1 MRWLAL
7 AGPPLI
13 LLLAA
18 CAPVDLD
25 APMPA
30 FETGVDPEAWAL
42 VPAGEF
48 LSGQQAHPT
57 TIDFDYELMV
67 TDVTVMQ
74 YLRFLNEAIADS
86 RLRIDDAQVVG
97 FYPGDEFHGVKHEV
111 EIAPG
116 DYVFVP
122 LDDPAS
128 RFTFD
133 GSTFAAKPSYV
144 ESPDDQCLL
153 VRRLGPPRRF
163 RRTIADPVGVGE
175 GGPGLGR
182 RSSVPMGL
190 QNRPRVRE
198 LDLEPRS
205 IEDMDPSAP
214 AQARSVLQRAKPR
227 RFCHGRLI
235 EPLRAV

>member
-74 YLRFLNEAIADS
+74 YLQFLNEAIADS

-133 GSTFAAKPSYV
+133 RSTFAAKPSY
-144 ESPDDQCLL
+144 EIT
-153 VRRLGPPRRF
+153 R
-163 RRTIADPVGVGE
+163 
-175 GGPGLGR
+175 
-182 RSSVPMGL
+182 
-190 QNRPRVRE
+190 
-198 LDLEPRS
+198 
-205 IEDMDPSAP
+205 
-214 AQARSVLQRAKPR
+214 
-227 RFCHGRLI
+227 
-235 EPLRAV
+235 